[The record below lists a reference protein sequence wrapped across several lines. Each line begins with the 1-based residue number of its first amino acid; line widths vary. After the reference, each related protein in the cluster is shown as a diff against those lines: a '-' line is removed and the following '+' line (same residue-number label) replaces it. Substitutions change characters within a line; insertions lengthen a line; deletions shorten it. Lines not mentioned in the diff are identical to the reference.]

1 MSSQG
6 MQDALYRALF
16 TIKQRSPHRR
26 VALVT
31 FNDEVG
37 DVAVVVVVLIIT
49 LILVCCFF
57 ESFFFCEHLNTNIS
71 VIPSNYHVVK
81 DCKRCLVFI
90 MSLNS
95 RNHNENKSLW
105 LIQTEPGVLIR
116 SGDAK
121 ALGILLSILLP

>member
-37 DVAVVVVVLIIT
+37 DVAVVVVVVLIIT

-57 ESFFFCEHLNTNIS
+57 ESFFFVNI
-71 VIPSNYHVVK
+71 
-81 DCKRCLVFI
+81 
-90 MSLNS
+90 
-95 RNHNENKSLW
+95 
-105 LIQTEPGVLIR
+105 
-116 SGDAK
+116 
-121 ALGILLSILLP
+121 

>member
-1 MSSQG
+1 

-37 DVAVVVVVLIIT
+37 DVAVVVVLIIT

-57 ESFFFCEHLNTNIS
+57 ESFFFFVNI
-71 VIPSNYHVVK
+71 
-81 DCKRCLVFI
+81 
-90 MSLNS
+90 
-95 RNHNENKSLW
+95 
-105 LIQTEPGVLIR
+105 
-116 SGDAK
+116 
-121 ALGILLSILLP
+121 